1 MKYSFVL
8 IFALF
13 SQLALSQEILE
24 WRAHTSFRSI
34 IGIEQDSLARV
45 WALTDGGIAVYENNS
60 LVKRIT
66 KLDGLNRLRGTSIS
80 YDQASAKIFVGYIDG
95 VIDVIDIEDYS
106 IDRLEDIQRST
117 AFTSKSVNELLIVDS
132 SLLAGTDF
140 GIVEYSIS
148 NLLVKNTFLKLGD
161 FDSGSRI
168 NDLLVVGDTLYVAT
182 NQGIAYSPIDGNYS
196 SNDWTSYG
204 SSSGLGNSS
213 ILHLGNSE
221 KDIFASSE
229 D

>member
-117 AFTSKSVNELLIVDS
+117 AFTSKIVNELLIVD
-132 SLLAGTDF
+132 APPTVNVPD
-140 GIVEYSIS
+140 IS
-148 NLLVKNTFLKLGD
+148 VFASTFK
-161 FDSGSRI
+161 
-168 NDLLVVGDTLYVAT
+168 LVV
-182 NQGIAYSPIDGNYS
+182 
-196 SNDWTSYG
+196 
-204 SSSGLGNSS
+204 S
-213 ILHLGNSE
+213 I
-221 KDIFASSE
+221 
-229 D
+229 